1 MKNRQ
6 NDPTGNYQKASNG
19 KFGHR
24 FITAGETSPAGEF
37 YVLIEA
43 WADSTVS
50 YESKPNSNDPTMD
63 NGTFGGERSQ
73 SALEMTEGK
82 TIGGSIT
89 NVEVTSGTILAYLN

>member
-24 FITAGETSPAGEF
+24 FIKAGETSPTGEY

-43 WADSTVS
+43 WEDSTVS
-50 YESKPNSNDPTMD
+50 YESKANPKDKTLDNSEM
-63 NGTFGGERSQ
+63 GGDRSQ
-73 SALEMTEGK
+73 TDRNIPDGK
-82 TIGGSIT
+82 AIGGSIT
-89 NVEVTSGTILAYLN
+89 NVEVTTGLILAYLN